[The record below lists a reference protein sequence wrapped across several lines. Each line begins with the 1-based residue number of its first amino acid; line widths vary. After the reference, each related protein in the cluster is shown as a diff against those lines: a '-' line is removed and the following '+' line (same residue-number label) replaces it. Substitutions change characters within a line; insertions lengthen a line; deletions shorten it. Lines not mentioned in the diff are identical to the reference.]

1 MPRENPS
8 TISDSTFYSLDPRS
22 GKGTDMKPTI
32 GYQPVIYTR
41 DALDCPV
48 IADVD
53 VAVIGGSPSGVA
65 AAVSCARA
73 FKSLGENRRKIM
85 VIEQNTYL
93 GGQSVATMVTQW
105 KTNAFRLNVGQ
116 WRILGIG
123 IEMVERIVAKGGS
136 DRLWEDFVSL
146 RRSMTASFPFLGP
159 DHNLCGEEALDIEAI
174 KLTLLEMCDEAGI
187 DLLLDARAVA
197 PVVARQQRK
206 DLPSL
211 PKPGGLQ
218 SLPGSMPPEPI
229 LHSCEG
235 VIVEHAWGRGAIMA
249 KTVIDASAN
258 GLVSWWLGGT
268 PGNEPDRDVPPGNWG
283 NRGCRIRPP
292 ERRGLTQSYV
302 WIGGVDMAKWTAW
315 ALTQMTPDPGSSQFE
330 FYPADPVQF
339 KKHAETGRLVWIKSK
354 RTAVG
359 APKEMWD
366 QADEMEDLDVI
377 VKSKSPF
384 VGFYA
389 KWIGP
394 PGHGNFCLDGPYYRW
409 ESLDATTWSEEHV
422 RNVYGSAGIYRVMRH
437 MPGWENS
444 YLLRTVDRMG
454 LRTTR
459 IPNGIYRITGHDV
472 KSHTE
477 KPDAVGI
484 ANWHDVSLEEDL
496 GKPGKWGYH
505 VPLRALVSNCID
517 GLGFCGRAVSFEDP
531 AMNTH
536 RGIGTTIVC
545 GQGIGVA
552 TAVAI
557 SAGVQLRH
565 VDHEKVKDLLLQ
577 QGVLFK
583 LPEENARA

>member
-1 MPRENPS
+1 
-8 TISDSTFYSLDPRS
+8 
-22 GKGTDMKPTI
+22 MKSTI
-32 GYQPVIYTR
+32 GYQPTIYTR
-41 DALDCPV
+41 ETIDCPV

-53 VAVIGGSPSGVA
+53 VVVIGGSPSGVA

-73 FKSLGENRRKIM
+73 FKMLGQDKRKIM
-85 VIEQNTYL
+85 LVEQNTYL

-105 KTNAFRLNVGQ
+105 KTTAFRMNIGQ

-136 DRLWEDFVSL
+136 DRLWEDLVSL
-146 RRSMTASFPFLGP
+146 HRSKTAPFPFLGP
-159 DHNLCGEEALDIEAI
+159 DHDLCGEEALDIEAI
-174 KLTLLEMCDEAGI
+174 KLTLLEMCDEASI

-197 PVVARQQRK
+197 PVVARSQGNFTT
-206 DLPSL
+206 PAF

-229 LHSCEG
+229 LHECAG

-249 KTVIDASAN
+249 RTIIDASAN
-258 GLVSWWLGGT
+258 GLVSWWLGGA

-283 NRGCRIRPP
+283 NRGCRIRPA
-292 ERRGLTQSYV
+292 EKRGLTQSYV
-302 WIGGVDMAKWTAW
+302 WIGGVDMVRWTTW
-315 ALTQMTPDPGSSQFE
+315 ALSQMNSNPASWPFE
-330 FYPADPVQF
+330 FYPADPGQF

-354 RTAVG
+354 KSSVG

-366 QADEMEDLDVI
+366 TADEKEDLDCI

-394 PGHGNFCLDGPYYRW
+394 PGHGNFCLDGSYYRW
-409 ESLDATTWSEEHV
+409 ESLDAATWSEEHV
-422 RNVYGSAGIYRVMRH
+422 RNTYGSAGIYRIMRH
-437 MPGWENS
+437 MPGWENA
-444 YLLRTVDRMG
+444 YILRTVDRMG

-459 IPNGIYRITGHDV
+459 IPNGIYRITGNDV
-472 KSHTE
+472 RDHAE
-477 KPDAVGI
+477 KLDAVGV

-517 GLGFCGRAVSFEDP
+517 GLGFCGRAISFEDP
-531 AMNTH
+531 AMNTY

-552 TAVAI
+552 TAVALA
-557 SAGVQLRH
+557 SDVQIRH
-565 VDHEKVKDLLLQ
+565 VDHEKVKEMLLQ
-577 QGVLFK
+577 QGVQFK
-583 LPEENARA
+583 LPEEVTREK